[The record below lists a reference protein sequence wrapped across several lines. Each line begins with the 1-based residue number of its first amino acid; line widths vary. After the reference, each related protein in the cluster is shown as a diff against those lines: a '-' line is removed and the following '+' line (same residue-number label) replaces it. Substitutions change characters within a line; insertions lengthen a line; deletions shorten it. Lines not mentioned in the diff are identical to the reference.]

1 MKDELNLIE
10 SQILRIFRNN
20 HKAADQS
27 LEYRQ
32 VLDQSLKALSDN
44 FEPIVSSLADKGFV
58 IKSGNNLT
66 LTDKGDQYL
75 YHRKLYSDY

>member
-1 MKDELNLIE
+1 MKEELNLIE

-20 HKAADQS
+20 HKNSDQS
-27 LEYRQ
+27 LKFKD
-32 VLDQSLKALSDN
+32 VLDQSLKSLSEN

-58 IKSGNNLT
+58 TRKGDELI

-75 YHRKLYSDY
+75 YHKKLYSDY

>member
-20 HKAADQS
+20 HKKADQD
-27 LEYRQ
+27 LEFKQ

-44 FEPIVSSLADKGFV
+44 FDPIVTSLAEKGYV
-58 IKSGNNLT
+58 TRKGNNLI

-75 YHRKLYSDY
+75 YHKKLYSDY